1 MRRSVLALDAFYL
14 WDSMVTWV
22 VRAQDDLVEHN
33 PLIAGLHHIDGWFY
47 FAFRA
52 GVFLMVN
59 VLLWQLQVEAPS
71 CLDRRWFKGLL
82 AAGIAIYTV
91 PFLMSFQLLA

>member
-1 MRRSVLALDAFYL
+1 LALDVFYL
-14 WDSMVTWV
+14 WDSMVTWA
-22 VRAQDDLVEHN
+22 VRAEDGLVELN
-33 PLIAGLHHIDGWFY
+33 PVIAGLQHIDGWFY

-59 VLLWQLQVEAPS
+59 VLLWQVQIEAPW
-71 CLDRRWFKGLL
+71 CLNSSWFKGIL
-82 AAGIAIYTV
+82 AAGIAIYAV